1 MLAYYSCMWAG
12 GPIGKK
18 NKRSFF
24 FFLCFLYPTLI
35 MDAYLLINLWR
46 HGKPV
51 VAVDDDTL

>member
-1 MLAYYSCMWAG
+1 MWAG

-24 FFLCFLYPTLI
+24 TFLCFLYPTLI

-51 VAVDDDTL
+51 ADDDTL